1 MKLLIAEDD
10 VFFRRL
16 LEQILGSAY
25 ELVVT
30 DNGNDAWA
38 EFQKPDAPRLAI
50 LDWVMPGL
58 SGPQVCR
65 EVRACDPLSSAYLI
79 ILTAKNSTAD
89 IVSGL
94 RSGADDYIAK
104 PPYPEVL
111 RARVKLGE
119 RVLNLQNEAE
129 SQESAASRLMAQG
142 QRVRELAAGC
152 QHHQGI
158 QIENWPRRCAVEAY
172 LDRVQPQDSSWLDRC
187 TKIVKG
193 GLCLPVNSKENT
205 P

>member
-30 DNGNDAWA
+30 EDGNDAWA

-58 SGPQVCR
+58 TGPEICR
-65 EVRACDPLSSAYLI
+65 KARACEALSSAYLI

-94 RSGADDYIAK
+94 RAGADDYITK
-104 PPYPEVL
+104 PPNPEVL
-111 RARVKLGE
+111 RARVRLGE
-119 RVLNLQNEAE
+119 RVMNLQNSAE
-129 SQESAASRLMAQG
+129 SQESAAFTLMAQR
-142 QRVRELAAGC
+142 QRVRDLAAGC

-158 QIENWPRRCAVEAY
+158 QIGNWPRRCAVEAY
-172 LDRVQPQDSSWLDRC
+172 LDRVQPQDSSRLDRC
-187 TKIVKG
+187 TKIVRD

-205 P
+205 Q